1 MAKFIPLDEA
11 AKLLNVPA
19 EELVEKRTNG
29 SINGYRDGSSWK
41 FRMEELERY
50 ADENGL
56 TIAGREN
63 LELDLDDEGDSALI
77 VESSSSAPVLGGSS
91 DDDILP
97 GESDLGLADAG
108 SSDVLSGLNLESSDS
123 TNVGDDAA
131 ESDLGLVP
139 EDGIAT
145 PASSNLFAESD
156 DLDLSL
162 DAGSGTG
169 ELATDESD
177 FGLGE
182 GLDLSDDDL
191 ALGDDDDLVL
201 SSSSSD
207 VTLGSDTGINLTSPS
222 DSGLSLLDE
231 PLDLG
236 SSVSSLE
243 LPEDDEIIAVDDDE
257 LQAEEDFLLEPSSES
272 GAEDEDSGSQI
283 IPLDESSFESSEGDM
298 FGAVE
303 PLLME
308 DATGDSDF
316 ATDGFGAVEVEPEMA
331 PTGLAAT
338 MPVAGAEA
346 PYTAINVLSLFS
358 IVGMLSIA
366 AILMTDLMMNMW
378 SWNGTTSLTTTLMN
392 TVLSTIGL
400 D

>member
-19 EELVEKRTNG
+19 EELVEKRNNG

-63 LELDLDDEGDSALI
+63 LELDLDNEGDSALI

-162 DAGSGTG
+162 DAGSGIC
-169 ELATDESD
+169 SR
-177 FGLGE
+177 
-182 GLDLSDDDL
+182 
-191 ALGDDDDLVL
+191 V
-201 SSSSSD
+201 
-207 VTLGSDTGINLTSPS
+207 V
-222 DSGLSLLDE
+222 
-231 PLDLG
+231 
-236 SSVSSLE
+236 
-243 LPEDDEIIAVDDDE
+243 
-257 LQAEEDFLLEPSSES
+257 
-272 GAEDEDSGSQI
+272 
-283 IPLDESSFESSEGDM
+283 
-298 FGAVE
+298 
-303 PLLME
+303 
-308 DATGDSDF
+308 F
-316 ATDGFGAVEVEPEMA
+316 ATLLP
-331 PTGLAAT
+331 PTK
-338 MPVAGAEA
+338 
-346 PYTAINVLSLFS
+346 
-358 IVGMLSIA
+358 
-366 AILMTDLMMNMW
+366 AILAWERIWIFPTMIWPLVTMM
-378 SWNGTTSLTTTLMN
+378 
-392 TVLSTIGL
+392 I
-400 D
+400 